1 MKSKTRR
8 EVAALEA
15 LEEAGIEGKIMKKSL
30 GAYNYQKILR
40 SGQSQACRVTVYAL
54 QVTTQHDSWR
64 EQDQRSSQ
72 WFVWDAAAAAVNE
85 PGLTRLIKRFAK
97 STRAEAA
104 EVATAAAESPEAVEG
119 AVLENA
125 NTE

>member
-1 MKSKTRR
+1 MRSKTRR
-8 EVAALEA
+8 EVAVLEA
-15 LEEAGIEGKIMKKSL
+15 LEEAGIEGRIVKKSL

-40 SGQSQACRVTVYAL
+40 SGQSQDCRVTVYAL

-72 WFVWDAAAAAVNE
+72 WFAWDAAAAAVNE

-97 STRAEAA
+97 STRAG
-104 EVATAAAESPEAVEG
+104 AAAEWPDAVEG
-119 AVLENA
+119 PTLENTIA
-125 NTE
+125 E